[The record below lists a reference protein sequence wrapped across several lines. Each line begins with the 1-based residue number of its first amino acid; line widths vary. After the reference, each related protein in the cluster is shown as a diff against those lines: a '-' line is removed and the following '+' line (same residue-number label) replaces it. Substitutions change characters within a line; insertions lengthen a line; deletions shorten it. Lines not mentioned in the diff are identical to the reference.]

1 MLRLVANL
9 LLGGASS
16 ACGFAAVAVAL
27 YAGNP
32 AQAAA
37 AVLFASVG
45 LVAGLLCGGLHAV
58 FDGLPVQPVAAMR
71 PEALASLVRATLA
84 SAVAERAPRSG
95 SAADRQPTPAQWAA
109 AALADAAATSPG
121 NASADTLATT
131 LASTL
136 ADAPADALA
145 DALTAAARS
154 TPPTDFGAP
163 VAPALPVAAP
173 QPVDPRRFARSEFG
187 A

>member
-27 YAGNP
+27 YAGQP

-37 AVLFASVG
+37 AALFASVG

-121 NASADTLATT
+121 YASADRLAGTLV
-131 LASTL
+131 
-136 ADAPADALA
+136 DALADALA
-145 DALTAAARS
+145 DAPAAAAPS
-154 TPPTDFGAP
+154 TPPTDFAAP

>member
-9 LLGGASS
+9 LLGGAGS

-32 AQAAA
+32 AQATAA
-37 AVLFASVG
+37 ALFASVG
-45 LVAGLLCGGLHAV
+45 FVAGLLCGGLHAV
-58 FDGLPVQPVAAMR
+58 FVGLPVQPVAAMR

-95 SAADRQPTPAQWAA
+95 SAAGRQPTPAQWAA
-109 AALADAAATSPG
+109 AALADAAATS
-121 NASADTLATT
+121 
-131 LASTL
+131 L
-136 ADAPADALA
+136 ADAPA
-145 DALTAAARS
+145 AAARS
-154 TPPTDFGAP
+154 TPPTDFAAP
-163 VAPALPVAAP
+163 VARAPPVAAP
-173 QPVDPRRFARSEFG
+173 PSVVTPPVAAPRPVDPRRFARSEFG

>member
-1 MLRLVANL
+1 M
-9 LLGGASS
+9 
-16 ACGFAAVAVAL
+16 
-27 YAGNP
+27 
-32 AQAAA
+32 
-37 AVLFASVG
+37 
-45 LVAGLLCGGLHAV
+45 AGLLCGGLHAV

-109 AALADAAATSPG
+109 AALADAAAASPG
-121 NASADTLATT
+121 YASADTLATA

-136 ADAPADALA
+136 ADALA

>member
-109 AALADAAATSPG
+109 TALADAAATSPAYG
-121 NASADTLATT
+121 SADASAGTL
-131 LASTL
+131 
-136 ADAPADALA
+136 ADALA
-145 DALTAAARS
+145 DAPAAAAPS
-154 TPPTDFGAP
+154 TPPTDFAAP

>member
-9 LLGGASS
+9 LLGGAGS

-32 AQAAA
+32 AQATAA
-37 AVLFASVG
+37 ALFASVG
-45 LVAGLLCGGLHAV
+45 FVAGLLCGGLHAV

-95 SAADRQPTPAQWAA
+95 SAAGRQPTPAQWAA
-109 AALADAAATSPG
+109 AALAEAAATS
-121 NASADTLATT
+121 
-131 LASTL
+131 L
-136 ADAPADALA
+136 ADAPADRLA
-145 DALTAAARS
+145 DPLADGLADGLADSPAAARS
-154 TPPTDFGAP
+154 TPPTDFAAP
-163 VAPALPVAAP
+163 VAAVLPVAAP

>member
-45 LVAGLLCGGLHAV
+45 FVAGLLCGGLHAV
-58 FDGLPVQPVAAMR
+58 FDGLPVKPVAAMR
-71 PEALASLVRATLA
+71 PEALASLVRATVA

-95 SAADRQPTPAQWAA
+95 SAAGQQPTPAQWAA
-109 AALADAAATSPG
+109 AALADAAATSPAD
-121 NASADTLATT
+121 AS
-131 LASTL
+131 
-136 ADAPADALA
+136 ADAPA
-145 DALTAAARS
+145 AAARS
-154 TPPTDFGAP
+154 TPPTDLAAP

-173 QPVDPRRFARSEFG
+173 QSVDPRRFAPSEFG

>member
-9 LLGGASS
+9 LLGGAGS

-32 AQAAA
+32 AQATAA
-37 AVLFASVG
+37 ALFASVG
-45 LVAGLLCGGLHAV
+45 FVAGLLCGGLHAV

-95 SAADRQPTPAQWAA
+95 SAAGRQPTPAQWAA
-109 AALADAAATSPG
+109 DALADAAATS
-121 NASADTLATT
+121 
-131 LASTL
+131 L
-136 ADAPADALA
+136 ADAPADAPA
-145 DALTAAARS
+145 AAARS
-154 TPPTDFGAP
+154 TPPTDFAAP
-163 VAPALPVAAP
+163 VAAVLPVAAP

>member
-9 LLGGASS
+9 LLGGAGS

-32 AQAAA
+32 AQATAA
-37 AVLFASVG
+37 ALFASVG
-45 LVAGLLCGGLHAV
+45 FVAGLLCGGLHAV

-95 SAADRQPTPAQWAA
+95 SAAGRQPTPAQWAA
-109 AALADAAATSPG
+109 AALADAAATSLADAPG
-121 NASADTLATT
+121 
-131 LASTL
+131 
-136 ADAPADALA
+136 DAPADAPA
-145 DALTAAARS
+145 AAARS
-154 TPPTDFGAP
+154 TPPTDFAAP
-163 VAPALPVAAP
+163 VARAPPVAAP
-173 QPVDPRRFARSEFG
+173 PPVVTPPVAAPRPVDPRRFARSEFG

>member
-27 YAGNP
+27 YAGQP

-37 AVLFASVG
+37 AALFASVG

-109 AALADAAATSPG
+109 AALADAAATSPADALA
-121 NASADTLATT
+121 NA
-131 LASTL
+131 L
-136 ADAPADALA
+136 ADAPA
-145 DALTAAARS
+145 AAAPS
-154 TPPTDFGAP
+154 TPPTDFAAP